1 MNMKSKI
8 RKLVCLACMLAMAMV
23 AYAEGNESGWTVSP
37 FDYQYDMTVYAQL
50 KIDDAV
56 VSDYSNYEVAA
67 FVGDECRGVA
77 EIQTKDNSTWLYIRV
92 RSASASGEKI
102 SFKLFDKTEGEGK
115 IKRIAETVDF
125 QSQGLEGMPSSPI
138 DLTPAK
144 YTPGDVNDD
153 GKINSKDLMLVIKK
167 ILKQDLPNGTIVDAM
182 DMNND
187 GKYNSKDLQLIINI
201 ILKK

>member
-1 MNMKSKI
+1 MKSKI
-8 RKLVCLACMLAMAMV
+8 RKLVCLAYMLAMAMV
-23 AYAEGNESGWTVSP
+23 AYAQGNESGWTVNP
-37 FDYQYDMTVYAQL
+37 YDYQYDMTVYAQL
-50 KIDDAV
+50 KIDNAV

-77 EIQTKDNSTWLYIRV
+77 EVHTQNNSKWLYIRV

-102 SFKLFDKTEGEGK
+102 SFKMFDKTDGK

-125 QSQGLEGMPSSPI
+125 QSLGQEGMPSSPI
-138 DLTPAK
+138 DLTPAE

-167 ILKQDLPNGTIVDAM
+167 ILKQDLPNGTIEDAM

>member
-1 MNMKSKI
+1 MKSKI
-8 RKLVCLACMLAMAMV
+8 RKLVCLAYMLAMAMV
-23 AYAEGNESGWTVSP
+23 AYAQGNESGWTVSP

-50 KIDDAV
+50 IIDDAV

-77 EIQTKDNSTWLYIRV
+77 EIQTKENSTWLYIRV

-102 SFKLFDKTEGEGK
+102 SFKLFDKTEGK

-125 QSQGLEGMPSSPI
+125 ESQGLEGMPSSPF
-138 DLTPAK
+138 DLTSAK

-153 GKINSKDLMLVIKK
+153 GS
-167 ILKQDLPNGTIVDAM
+167 
-182 DMNND
+182 
-187 GKYNSKDLQLIINI
+187 INI
-201 ILKK
+201 ADVTSILSIMAGNQSDSLIREAADVNDDGAINVADVTSVLSIMAGNK

>member
-1 MNMKSKI
+1 MKSKI
-8 RKLVCLACMLAMAMV
+8 RKLVCLACMFAMAMV
-23 AYAEGNESGWTVSP
+23 AHAEGNESGWTVNP
-37 FDYQYDMTVYAQL
+37 YDYQYQMSIYARL
-50 KIDDAV
+50 VIEDNDVTA
-56 VSDYSNYEVAA
+56 DNNYEVAA

-77 EIQTKDNSTWLYIRV
+77 TIQSQGGYTWLWMFV
-92 RSASASGEKI
+92 RSNETSGEKI
-102 SFKLFDKTEGEGK
+102 SFKVYDKTTGK
-115 IKRIAETVDF
+115 EKRIAETVDF
-125 QSQGLEGMPSSPI
+125 VSDGQIGIASSPTTFT
-138 DLTPAK
+138 LAK
-144 YTPGDVNDD
+144 YTLGDVNDD

>member
-1 MNMKSKI
+1 MKSKI

-23 AYAEGNESGWTVSP
+23 AYAQGNVNGWTVSP
-37 FDYQYDMTVYAQL
+37 YDYQYDMTIYAQL
-50 KIDDAV
+50 KIDNAV
-56 VSDYSNYEVAA
+56 VTDYSNYKVAA

-102 SFKLFDKTEGEGK
+102 SFKLFDKTEGK

-125 QSQGLEGMPSSPI
+125 ESQGLEGMPSSPF
-138 DLTPAK
+138 DLTSAK

-153 GKINSKDLMLVIKK
+153 GS
-167 ILKQDLPNGTIVDAM
+167 
-182 DMNND
+182 
-187 GKYNSKDLQLIINI
+187 INI
-201 ILKK
+201 ADVTSILSIMAGNQSDSLIREAADVNDDGAINVADVTSVLSIMAGNK

>member
-1 MNMKSKI
+1 MKSKI
-8 RKLVCLACMLAMAMV
+8 RKLVCLAYMLAMAMV
-23 AYAEGNESGWTVSP
+23 AYAQGNESKWTVSP
-37 FDYQYDMTVYAQL
+37 YDYQYDMTVYAQL
-50 KIDDAV
+50 KIDNAV

-67 FVGDECRGVA
+67 FVGEECRGVA
-77 EIQTKDNSTWLYIRV
+77 EVHTQNNSKWLYIRV
-92 RSASASGEKI
+92 RSASASGERI
-102 SFKLFDKTEGEGK
+102 SFKMFDKTDGK

-125 QSQGLEGMPSSPI
+125 QSLGQEGMPSSPI
-138 DLTPAK
+138 DLTPAE

-167 ILKQDLPNGTIVDAM
+167 ILKQDLPNGTIEDAM
-182 DMNND
+182 DMNGD

>member
-1 MNMKSKI
+1 MKSKI
-8 RKLVCLACMLAMAMV
+8 RKLVCLAYMLAMAMV
-23 AYAEGNESGWTVSP
+23 AYAQGNESGWTVSP
-37 FDYQYDMTVYAQL
+37 FDYQYDMTIYAQL

-67 FVGDECRGVA
+67 FVGNECRGVA

-102 SFKLFDKTEGEGK
+102 SFKLFDKTEGK

-125 QSQGLEGMPSSPI
+125 QSQGLEGMPSSPF
-138 DLTPAK
+138 DLTSAK

-153 GKINSKDLMLVIKK
+153 GS
-167 ILKQDLPNGTIVDAM
+167 
-182 DMNND
+182 
-187 GKYNSKDLQLIINI
+187 INI
-201 ILKK
+201 ADVTSILSIMAGNQSDSLIREAADVNDDGAINVADVTSVLSIMAGNK

>member
-1 MNMKSKI
+1 MKSKI

-23 AYAEGNESGWTVSP
+23 AYAEVNESGWTVSP

-77 EIQTKDNSTWLYIRV
+77 EIQTKENSTWLYIRV

-102 SFKLFDKTEGEGK
+102 SFKLFDKTEGK

-125 QSQGLEGMPSSPI
+125 ESQGLEGMPSSPF
-138 DLTPAK
+138 DLTSAK

-153 GKINSKDLMLVIKK
+153 GS
-167 ILKQDLPNGTIVDAM
+167 
-182 DMNND
+182 
-187 GKYNSKDLQLIINI
+187 INI
-201 ILKK
+201 ADVTSILSIMAGNQSDSLIREAADVNDDGAINVADVTSVLSIMAGNK

>member
-1 MNMKSKI
+1 MKSKI

-77 EIQTKDNSTWLYIRV
+77 EIQTKENSTWLYIRV

-102 SFKLFDKTEGEGK
+102 SFKLFDKTEDK

-125 QSQGLEGMPSSPI
+125 QSQGLEGMPSSPF
-138 DLTPAK
+138 DLTSAK

-153 GKINSKDLMLVIKK
+153 GS
-167 ILKQDLPNGTIVDAM
+167 
-182 DMNND
+182 
-187 GKYNSKDLQLIINI
+187 INI
-201 ILKK
+201 ADVTSILSIMAGNQSDSLIREAADVNDDGAINVADVTSVLSIMAGNK

>member
-8 RKLVCLACMLAMAMV
+8 RKLVCLAYMLAMAMV
-23 AYAEGNESGWTVSP
+23 AYAQGNESGWTVSP

-50 KIDDAV
+50 KIDNAV

-77 EIQTKDNSTWLYIRV
+77 VVDTKDNSTWLYIRV
-92 RSASASGEKI
+92 RSTSASGEKI
-102 SFKLFDKTEGEGK
+102 SFKMFDKTEGK
-115 IKRIAETVDF
+115 PKRIAETVEF

>member
-1 MNMKSKI
+1 MKSKI

-23 AYAEGNESGWTVSP
+23 AYAEGNESGWTVRN

-77 EIQTKDNSTWLYIRV
+77 EIQTKENSTWLYIRV

-102 SFKLFDKTEGEGK
+102 SFKLFDKTEDK

-125 QSQGLEGMPSSPI
+125 QSQGLEGMPSSPF

-153 GKINSKDLMLVIKK
+153 GRINVADIVAIRRINACLDDSKFIKEATD
-167 ILKQDLPNGTIVDAM
+167 INGDGRTNVAYIVAIRRM
-182 DMNND
+182 
-187 GKYNSKDLQLIINI
+187 Q
-201 ILKK
+201 

>member
-1 MNMKSKI
+1 MKSKI

-77 EIQTKDNSTWLYIRV
+77 EIQTKENSTWLYIRV

-102 SFKLFDKTEGEGK
+102 SFKLFDKTEGK
-115 IKRIAETVDF
+115 PKRIAETVEF
-125 QSQGLEGMPSSPI
+125 QSLGQEGKPSSPI
-138 DLTPAK
+138 DLTPAQ
-144 YTPGDVNDD
+144 YTPGDVNNDGRINVADIVAIRRINAGLDD
-153 GKINSKDLMLVIKK
+153 GKFIKEAADINGDGRTNVA
-167 ILKQDLPNGTIVDAM
+167 DIVAIRRM
-182 DMNND
+182 
-187 GKYNSKDLQLIINI
+187 Q
-201 ILKK
+201 

>member
-23 AYAEGNESGWTVSP
+23 AHAQGNESRWTVNP
-37 FDYQYDMTVYAQL
+37 YDYQYDMTVYAQL
-50 KIDDAV
+50 KIDNAV

-77 EIQTKDNSTWLYIRV
+77 EIQTKENSTWLYIRV

-102 SFKLFDKTEGEGK
+102 SFKMFDKTTDGK

-125 QSQGLEGMPSSPI
+125 QSLGQEGMPSSPI
-138 DLTPAK
+138 DLTPAE
-144 YTPGDVNDD
+144 YTSGDVNDD

-167 ILKQDLPNGTIVDAM
+167 ILKQDLPNGTIEDAM

>member
-1 MNMKSKI
+1 MKSKI

-23 AYAEGNESGWTVSP
+23 AHAQGNESRWTVNP
-37 FDYQYDMTVYAQL
+37 YDYQYDMTVYAQL
-50 KIDDAV
+50 KIDNAV

-77 EIQTKDNSTWLYIRV
+77 EIQTKENSTWLYIRV

-102 SFKLFDKTEGEGK
+102 SFKLFDKTEDK

-125 QSQGLEGMPSSPI
+125 QSQGLEGMPSSPF

-153 GKINSKDLMLVIKK
+153 EKINSKDLMLVIKK
-167 ILKQDLPNGTIVDAM
+167 ILKQGLPNGTIEDAM
-182 DMNND
+182 DMNGD

>member
-77 EIQTKDNSTWLYIRV
+77 EIQTKENSTWLYIRV

-125 QSQGLEGMPSSPI
+125 ESQGLEGMPSSPF
-138 DLTPAK
+138 DLTSAK

-153 GKINSKDLMLVIKK
+153 GS
-167 ILKQDLPNGTIVDAM
+167 
-182 DMNND
+182 
-187 GKYNSKDLQLIINI
+187 INI
-201 ILKK
+201 ADVTSILSIMAGNQSDSLIREAADVNDDGAINVADVTSVLSIMAGNK

>member
-8 RKLVCLACMLAMAMV
+8 RKLVCLAYMLAMAMV
-23 AYAEGNESGWTVSP
+23 AYAQGNESKWTVNP
-37 FDYQYDMTVYAQL
+37 YDYQYDMTIYAQL
-50 KIDDAV
+50 KIDNAV
-56 VSDYSNYEVAA
+56 VTDYSNYKVAA

-125 QSQGLEGMPSSPI
+125 QSLGQEGMPSSPI
-138 DLTPAK
+138 DLTPAE
-144 YTPGDVNDD
+144 YTSGDVNDD

-167 ILKQDLPNGTIVDAM
+167 ILKQDLPNGTIEDAM
-182 DMNND
+182 DMNGD

>member
-23 AYAEGNESGWTVSP
+23 AHAQGNESRWTVNP
-37 FDYQYDMTVYAQL
+37 YDYQYDMTVYAQL
-50 KIDDAV
+50 KIDNAV

-67 FVGDECRGVA
+67 FVDDECCGVA
-77 EIQTKDNSTWLYIRV
+77 EVHTENNFTWLYIRV
-92 RSASASGEKI
+92 RSTSASGEKI
-102 SFKLFDKTEGEGK
+102 SFKMFDKTEGK
-115 IKRIAETVDF
+115 PKRIAETVEF

>member
-23 AYAEGNESGWTVSP
+23 AYAQGNVNGWTVSP
-37 FDYQYDMTVYAQL
+37 YDYQYDMTIYAQL
-50 KIDDAV
+50 KIDNAV
-56 VSDYSNYEVAA
+56 VTDYSNYKVAA

-102 SFKLFDKTEGEGK
+102 SFKLFDKTEDK

>member
-8 RKLVCLACMLAMAMV
+8 RKLVCLAYMLAMAMV
-23 AYAEGNESGWTVSP
+23 AYAQGNESGWTVSP

-50 KIDDAV
+50 KIDNAV

-67 FVGDECRGVA
+67 FVGNECRGVA
-77 EIQTKDNSTWLYIRV
+77 EVNTKDNSTWLYIRV
-92 RSASASGEKI
+92 RSTSASGEKI
-102 SFKLFDKTEGEGK
+102 SFKMFDKTEGK
-115 IKRIAETVDF
+115 PKRIAETVEF
-125 QSQGLEGMPSSPI
+125 QSLGQEGMPSSPI
-138 DLTPAK
+138 DLTPAE

-167 ILKQDLPNGTIVDAM
+167 ILKQDLPNGTIEDAM
-182 DMNND
+182 DMNGD

-201 ILKK
+201 ILI

>member
-23 AYAEGNESGWTVSP
+23 AHAQGNESRWTVNP
-37 FDYQYDMTVYAQL
+37 YDYQYDMTVYAQL
-50 KIDDAV
+50 KIDNAV

-77 EIQTKDNSTWLYIRV
+77 EIQTKENSTWLYIRV

-102 SFKLFDKTEGEGK
+102 SFKLFDKTEDK

-125 QSQGLEGMPSSPI
+125 QSQGLEGMPSSPF

-153 GKINSKDLMLVIKK
+153 EKINSKDLMLVIKK
-167 ILKQDLPNGTIVDAM
+167 ILKQGLPNGTIEDAM
-182 DMNND
+182 DMNGD

>member
-1 MNMKSKI
+1 MKSKI
-8 RKLVCLACMLAMAMV
+8 RKLVCLAYMLAMAMV
-23 AYAEGNESGWTVSP
+23 MYAQGNERGWTVNP
-37 FDYQYDMTVYAQL
+37 YDYQYDMTIYAQL
-50 KIDDAV
+50 KIDNAV

-67 FVGDECRGVA
+67 FVGNECRGVA

-153 GKINSKDLMLVIKK
+153 GRINVAD
-167 ILKQDLPNGTIVDAM
+167 IVAIRRINAGLD
-182 DMNND
+182 D
-187 GKYNSKDLQLIINI
+187 GKFIKEAADINGDGRTNVADI
-201 ILKK
+201 VAIRRMQ

>member
-1 MNMKSKI
+1 MKSKI
-8 RKLVCLACMLAMAMV
+8 RKLVCLAYMLAMAMV
-23 AYAEGNESGWTVSP
+23 AYAQGNGSGWTVSP
-37 FDYQYDMTVYAQL
+37 YDYQYDMTVYAQL

-77 EIQTKDNSTWLYIRV
+77 EIQTKEHSTWLYIRV

-102 SFKLFDKTEGEGK
+102 SFKLFDKTEGK

-125 QSQGLEGMPSSPI
+125 ESQGLEGMPSSPF
-138 DLTPAK
+138 DLTSAK

-153 GKINSKDLMLVIKK
+153 GS
-167 ILKQDLPNGTIVDAM
+167 
-182 DMNND
+182 
-187 GKYNSKDLQLIINI
+187 INI
-201 ILKK
+201 ADVTSILSIMAGNQSDSLIREAADVNDDGAINVADVTSVLSIMAGNK

>member
-50 KIDDAV
+50 KIDNAV

-77 EIQTKDNSTWLYIRV
+77 VVDTKDNSTWLYIRV
-92 RSASASGEKI
+92 RSTSASEEKI
-102 SFKLFDKTEGEGK
+102 SFKMFDKTERK

-125 QSQGLEGMPSSPI
+125 ESNGLAGMPSGPI
-138 DLTPAK
+138 DLTPTK
-144 YTPGDVNDD
+144 YTPGDVDDD
-153 GKINSKDLMLVIKK
+153 GIITSNDVTLTIYK
-167 ILKQDLPNGTIVDAM
+167 ILKKDMSAINYVEDAM
-182 DMNND
+182 DMDSD
-187 GKYNSKDLQLIINI
+187 GIVTSTDVALIINI
-201 ILKK
+201 ILKKS

>member
-1 MNMKSKI
+1 MKSKI

-56 VSDYSNYEVAA
+56 VSDYSNYKVAA

-77 EIQTKDNSTWLYIRV
+77 EIQTKENSTWLYIRV

-102 SFKLFDKTEGEGK
+102 SFKLFDKTEGK

-125 QSQGLEGMPSSPI
+125 ESQGLEGMPSSPF
-138 DLTPAK
+138 DLTSAK

-153 GKINSKDLMLVIKK
+153 GS
-167 ILKQDLPNGTIVDAM
+167 
-182 DMNND
+182 
-187 GKYNSKDLQLIINI
+187 INI
-201 ILKK
+201 ADVTSILSIMAGNQSDSLIREAADVNDDGAINVADVTSVLSIMAGNK

>member
-1 MNMKSKI
+1 MKSKI

-56 VSDYSNYEVAA
+56 VTDYSNYEVAA

-77 EIQTKDNSTWLYIRV
+77 EIQTKENSTWLYIRV

-102 SFKLFDKTEGEGK
+102 SFKLFDKTEGK

-125 QSQGLEGMPSSPI
+125 ESQGLEGMPSSPF
-138 DLTPAK
+138 DLTSAK

-153 GKINSKDLMLVIKK
+153 GS
-167 ILKQDLPNGTIVDAM
+167 
-182 DMNND
+182 
-187 GKYNSKDLQLIINI
+187 INI
-201 ILKK
+201 ADVTSILSIMAGNQSDSLIREAADVNDDGAINVADVTSVLSIMAGNK